1 MGRHLPARTSLS
13 SLLLILAAIILA
25 LAGLTSCNVAATN
38 QGSVLVSVSV
48 DGKQVEVQAPAGA
61 TVQSALASAS
71 IQLSNLDRVE
81 PPTYTLLTGP
91 TTVKVTRVKETF
103 ENKDLVIP
111 FSQQQVKNESL
122 PEGQTRLIQAGA
134 NGVEQVTYRH
144 VYEDGVEVSST
155 AVKDVVITEPRSEI
169 IMVGVQTP
177 FTAVPIAK
185 KLAYLTAGNA
195 WIMQRST
202 GERKPVVSS
211 GDLDGRIFSL
221 SPDGVWLL
229 YPRKSTRSLA
239 EEINTLWVVNTEVE
253 NPAPVNLKVSNV
265 IHFADFMP
273 GIQNTIIY
281 STVEPR
287 SAAPGWQANNDLQRL
302 AFTPFGTI
310 VKQVEILG
318 PNTGGIY
325 GWWGTNFAWSPDGK
339 SLAYARPDSIGV
351 VDFEKKKLVSLL
363 DLLPFQAR
371 GDWAWVPGITWSPD
385 GKIIYTVTH
394 AKKSGLS
401 SDESSPVFDLSAI
414 VLENNLVVNLAA
426 QAGMFAYPSASPLVD
441 GRQSWVA
448 YLQAIFPDRSETSRY
463 RVVVQ
468 ERDGSNRRNIF
479 PPEGTTGI
487 DPMQSVWSPAEKN
500 GNPLWLALVYQG
512 NLWLVDPTNG
522 QSQQITGDGLISRI
536 DWK

>member
-1 MGRHLPARTSLS
+1 MGRIHPTRTRLFS
-13 SLLLILAAIILA
+13 SLLILTAGLLAAFVLSA
-25 LAGLTSCNVAATN
+25 CNVAATN
-38 QGSVLVSVSV
+38 QGFVKVVINI
-48 DGKQVEVQAPAGA
+48 DGKQIEEQAPAGA
-61 TVQSALASAS
+61 TIQSVLDSAA

-91 TTVKVTRVKETF
+91 TTVKVTRVEETF
-103 ENKDLVIP
+103 ENKDLIIP

-144 VYEDGVEVSST
+144 VFEDGVEISST
-155 AVKDVVITEPRSEI
+155 AVKDVVITEPRPEI

-177 FTAVPIAK
+177 FTAVPISN

-202 GERKPVVSS
+202 GDRRPLVSS
-211 GDLDGRIFSL
+211 GDLDGRVFTL
-221 SPDGVWLL
+221 SQDGKWLL
-229 YPRKSTRSLA
+229 YTRKSTRPLS
-239 EEINTLWVVNTEVE
+239 EEINTLWVVSTTDD
-253 NPAPVNLKVSNV
+253 NPTPINLKVSNI
-265 IHFADFMP
+265 IHFATFMP
-273 GIQNTIIY
+273 GLQNNIIY

-302 AFTPFGTI
+302 VFTAFGTVI
-310 VKQVEILG
+310 NKEEILA
-318 PNTGGIY
+318 PNSGGIY
-325 GWWGTNFAWSPDGK
+325 GWWGTQFSWSSDGK
-339 SLAYARPDSIGV
+339 NLAYARPDSIGL
-351 VDFEKKKLVSLL
+351 VDLEKKKLDSLL

-371 GDWAWVPGITWSPD
+371 GDWAWVPGIAWSPD
-385 GKIIYTVTH
+385 GKILYTVTH
-394 AKKSGLS
+394 TKKTGLS
-401 SDESSPVFDLSAI
+401 SDESSPIFDLSAI
-414 VLENNLVVNLAA
+414 VIENDLVIDLVP
-426 QAGMFAYPSASPLVD
+426 QAGMFAYPSASLSMD
-441 GRQSWVA
+441 GEQSWVA

-463 RVVVQ
+463 RVVIQ
-468 ERDGSNRRNIF
+468 ERDGSNRRTVF

-487 DPMQSVWSPAEKN
+487 DPMQAVWSP
-500 GNPLWLALVYQG
+500 GVISGTPLWLALIYQG

>member
-1 MGRHLPARTSLS
+1 MGRLPSARTILS
-13 SLLLILAAIILA
+13 SPLLILAAVMVVA
-25 LAGLTSCNVAATN
+25 AGLASCNVAATN
-38 QGSVLVSVSV
+38 QGSVNVSISV

-61 TVQSALASAS
+61 TVQSALDSAS

-144 VYEDGVEVSST
+144 VFEDGVEVSST
-155 AVKDVVITEPRSEI
+155 AVKDVVITEPKPEI

-177 FTAVPIAK
+177 FTAVPISNR
-185 KLAYLTAGNA
+185 LAYLTAGNA

-202 GERKPVVSS
+202 GDRKPVVSS
-211 GDLDGRIFSL
+211 GDLDGRIFTL
-221 SPDGVWLL
+221 STDGKWLL
-229 YPRKSTRSLA
+229 YTRKSTRPPA
-239 EEINTLWVVNTEVE
+239 DEINTLWVVSTVDE
-253 NPAPVNLKVSNV
+253 NPAPINLKVANIV
-265 IHFADFMP
+265 HFAAFAP
-273 GIQNTIIY
+273 GLQNTIIY

-287 SAAPGWQANNDLQRL
+287 SAAPGWQANNDLKRL

-310 VKQVEILG
+310 VEQEEILG

-325 GWWGTNFAWSPDGK
+325 GWWGTQFAWSPDGK
-339 SLAYARPDSIGV
+339 SLAYARPDSIGL

-363 DLLPFQAR
+363 DILPFQAR
-371 GDWAWVPGITWSPD
+371 GDWAWVPGITWAPD

-394 AKKSGLS
+394 AKKTGLS

-414 VLENNLVVNLAA
+414 VLENNLVINLAS
-426 QAGMFAYPSASPLVD
+426 QAGMFAYPSSSPFID
-441 GRQSWVA
+441 STHSWVA

-468 ERDGSNRRNIF
+468 ERDGSNRRTIF
-479 PPEGTTGI
+479 PPEGTIGI
-487 DPMQSVWSPAEKN
+487 EPVQSVWSPAAEN

>member
-1 MGRHLPARTSLS
+1 MGRSLTARTRFFPS
-13 SLLLILAAIILA
+13 LLILAA
-25 LAGLTSCNVAATN
+25 GLIGVLVLSACNVAATD
-38 QGSVLVSVSV
+38 QGTVKVEITV

-61 TVQSALASAS
+61 TIQSALDSAS
-71 IQLSNLDRVE
+71 IHLSDLDRVE

-103 ENKDLVIP
+103 ENKELIIP

-144 VYEDGVEVSST
+144 VFEDGVEISST
-155 AVKDVVITEPRSEI
+155 AVKDMVITEPRPEI

-177 FTAVPIAK
+177 FTAVPIAN

-202 GERKPVVSS
+202 GDRKPVVSS

-221 SPDGVWLL
+221 SPDGKWLL
-229 YPRKSTRSLA
+229 YTRKSSRAPS
-239 EEINTLWVVNTEVE
+239 EEINTLWVVSTVDE
-253 NPAPVNLKVSNV
+253 NPTPINLKVSNI
-265 IHFADFMP
+265 IHFASFMP
-273 GIQNTIIY
+273 GLQNNIIY

-287 SAAPGWQANNDLQRL
+287 SAAPGWQANNDLQHL
-302 AFTPFGTI
+302 VFTPFGTI
-310 VKQVEILG
+310 VKQEEILA
-318 PNTGGIY
+318 PNSGGIY
-325 GWWGTNFAWSPDGK
+325 GWWGTQFAWSPDGK
-339 SLAYARPDSIGV
+339 SLAYARPDSIGL
-351 VDFEKKKLVSLL
+351 VDFDKKKLVSVL

-371 GDWAWVPGITWSPD
+371 GDWAWVPGIAWSPD

-394 AKKSGLS
+394 AKKTGLS
-401 SDESSPVFDLSAI
+401 SDESSPIFDLSAI
-414 VLENNLVVNLAA
+414 VLGNNLVINLAP
-426 QAGMFAYPSASPLVD
+426 QAGMFAYPSASLSLD
-441 GRQSWVA
+441 GEQSWVA

-463 RVVVQ
+463 RVVIQ
-468 ERDGSNRRNIF
+468 ERDGSNRRTVF
-479 PPEGTTGI
+479 PPEGTTGV
-487 DPMQSVWSPAEKN
+487 DPMQAVWAPGVVNE
-500 GNPLWLALVYQG
+500 NPLWLALVYQG

>member
-1 MGRHLPARTSLS
+1 MGRNLTARTRFFPS
-13 SLLLILAAIILA
+13 LLILTV
-25 LAGLTSCNVAATN
+25 GLLGAFVLSACNVPATN
-38 QGSVLVSVSV
+38 QGSVKVEITV
-48 DGKQVEVQAPAGA
+48 DDKQVEVQAPAGA
-61 TVQSALASAS
+61 TIQSALDSAS

-81 PPTYTLLTGP
+81 PPSYTLLTGP

-103 ENKDLVIP
+103 ENKDLIIP

-144 VYEDGVEVSST
+144 VFENGVEVSST
-155 AVKDVVITEPRSEI
+155 AVKDVVITEPRPEI

-177 FTAVPIAK
+177 FTAVPVVN

-202 GERKPVVSS
+202 GDRKPVVSS
-211 GDLDGRIFSL
+211 GDLDGRVFSL
-221 SPDGVWLL
+221 SPDGKWLL
-229 YPRKSTRSLA
+229 YTRKSTRPLS
-239 EEINTLWVVNTEVE
+239 EEINTLWVVSTVDE
-253 NPAPVNLKVSNV
+253 NPAPINLKVSNI
-265 IHFADFMP
+265 IHFASFMP
-273 GIQNTIIY
+273 GLQNNIIY

-287 SAAPGWQANNDLQRL
+287 AAAPGWQANNDLQHL
-302 AFTPFGTI
+302 VFTPFGTI
-310 VKQVEILG
+310 VKKEEILG
-318 PNTGGIY
+318 PNSGGIY
-325 GWWGTNFAWSPDGK
+325 GWWGTQFAWSPDGK
-339 SLAYARPDSIGV
+339 KLAYTRPDSIGL
-351 VDFEKKKLVSLL
+351 VDFDKKKLVSLL

-401 SDESSPVFDLSAI
+401 SDESSPIFDLSAI
-414 VLENNLVVNLAA
+414 VLEDNLVINMAP
-426 QAGMFAYPSASPLVD
+426 QAGMFAYPSASPSID
-441 GRQSWVA
+441 GVQSWVA

-463 RVVVQ
+463 RVVIQ
-468 ERDGSNRRNIF
+468 ERDGSNRRIAF

-487 DPMQSVWSPAEKN
+487 DPMQAVWSPGVVN
-500 GNPLWLALVYQG
+500 DNPLWLALVYQG
-512 NLWLVDPTNG
+512 NLWLVDPTNL
-522 QSQQITGDGLISRI
+522 QTQQITGDGLISRI